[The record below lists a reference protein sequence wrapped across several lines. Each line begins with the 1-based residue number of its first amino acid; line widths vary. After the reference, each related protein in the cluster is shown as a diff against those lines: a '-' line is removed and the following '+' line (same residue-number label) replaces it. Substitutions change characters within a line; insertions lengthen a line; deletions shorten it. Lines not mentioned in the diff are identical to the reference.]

1 MKQAEP
7 GHEDLLRPTI
17 NFNSRSLGLTFSED
31 GANFICGNIK
41 REVQNI

>member
-17 NFNSRSLGLTFSED
+17 SFNSRFLGLTFFDD
-31 GANFICGNIK
+31 GASFICGTIK